1 MILDFEITSNK
12 FNLKIFENSRL
23 NLLTKLAKYPERYTG
38 IFRST
43 QPKDKLIQNI
53 SQSHEINFGDA
64 MELLIEDIF
73 YLYDYISLEKKYT
86 TSNGET
92 LSFDQLF
99 SLDNRIIFIEQKVR
113 DDHDST
119 KKRGQVDNFIKKLEH
134 LNNLGY
140 TRENIRSYMYF
151 IDDAFKKNKN
161 YYDSQMKEL
170 NNEGFNCK
178 AVYGEELFE
187 KENIPE
193 AWSDG
198 VVAFLKLWR
207 ESLPGTPELNFDLS
221 SDAAFN
227 ELKHL
232 DVAVFIKLFK
242 NVEIVET
249 YFPLIFPNKVTLQ
262 LLLGEFQNLILDDQT
277 LPKDIKNLQKAKKL
291 LEKVLISY

>member
-1 MILDFEITSNK
+1 MIVDFESTSQK
-12 FNLKIFENSRL
+12 FNRKIFENSRL

-43 QPKDKLIQNI
+43 QPKDKLIQNV

-73 YLYDYISLEKKYT
+73 CLYDYIPLDKKYT
-86 TSNGET
+86 IGNGET
-92 LSFDQLF
+92 LSYDQLF
-99 SLDNRIIFIEQKVR
+99 SLDNKIIFIEQKVR

-119 KKRGQVDNFIKKLEH
+119 KKRGQVDNFLKKLEH
-134 LNNLGY
+134 LINIGHSK
-140 TRENIRSYMYF
+140 ENIRSYMYF
-151 IDDAFKKNKN
+151 IDEAFKKNKK
-161 YYDSQMKEL
+161 YYDSQMIEL
-170 NNEGFNCK
+170 SNEGFDCK

-187 KENIPE
+187 KENIKE

-221 SDAAFN
+221 SDAAFS
-227 ELKHL
+227 ELKQL
-232 DVAVFIKLFK
+232 DVAVFTKLLK

-249 YFPLIFPNKVTLQ
+249 YFPIIFPNKVTLQ
-262 LLLGEFQNLILDDQT
+262 LLLGEYQNLILDDQA
-277 LPKDIKNLQKAKKL
+277 LPRDKKNFQEATIL
-291 LEKVLISY
+291 LEKVLLSY

>member
-1 MILDFEITSNK
+1 MILDFETTSNK
-12 FNLKIFENSRL
+12 FNRKIFENSRL

-73 YLYDYISLEKKYT
+73 CLYDYITLEKKYT
-86 TSNGET
+86 ISNGET
-92 LSFDQLF
+92 LSYDQLF

-119 KKRGQVDNFIKKLEH
+119 KKRGQVENFVKKLEH
-134 LNNLGY
+134 LINLGY
-140 TRENIRSYMYF
+140 KNENVTSYMYF
-151 IDDAFKKNKN
+151 IDDAFKKNKK
-161 YYDSQMKEL
+161 YYDSQMIEL
-170 NNEGFNCK
+170 SNDGFDCK

-187 KENIPE
+187 KENIAE

-227 ELKHL
+227 ELKLL
-232 DVAVFIKLFK
+232 DVAVFIKLLK

-249 YFPLIFPNKVTLQ
+249 YFPLIFPKKVTLQ
-262 LLLGEFQNLILDDQT
+262 LLLGEYQNLILDDQT
-277 LPKDIKNLQKAKKL
+277 LPRDKNNLQEAKIL
-291 LEKVLISY
+291 LEKVLLSY